1 MSNYSTGE
9 LAKLCNVTIR
19 TIQYYDRKGILK
31 PEGFTE
37 GNRRVYTEQQRQ
49 TLELILLLKDLGCAL
64 SDIDM
69 LLNGDSTMKTLNAL
83 LTLKQHEIEQ
93 QIKEQQIVLN
103 KIKNIQHYVSDESK
117 SPISHLKDIENV
129 MNKSVEMKS
138 IRRNIWISAGVMG
151 VIQYSSIMSAF
162 LMKNKWPFLIVL
174 PFMVGY
180 GICITLYYQ
189 RNVAYL
195 CPNCQHVFSPSLWQ
209 VIKAKHTATTRRF
222 KCPNCHETHYCIE
235 VPKPHMNTENFRT
248 PQA

>member
-49 TLELILLLKDLGCAL
+49 TLELILLLKYLGCAL

-129 MNKSVEMKS
+129 MNKSGEMKS

-180 GICITLYYQ
+180 GIGITLYYQ

-235 VPKPHMNTENFRT
+235 VPKPHMNIENFHT